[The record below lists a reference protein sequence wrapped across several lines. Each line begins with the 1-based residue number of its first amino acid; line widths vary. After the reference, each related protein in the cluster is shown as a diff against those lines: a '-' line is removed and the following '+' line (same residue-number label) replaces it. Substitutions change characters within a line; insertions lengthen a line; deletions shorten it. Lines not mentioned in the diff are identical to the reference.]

1 MAAQRQLRVV
11 ANWRPQIGTVLQRW
25 RTLVVEL
32 ARRLVG
38 GPLHPEILTRVIEKN
53 VSMHVNN
60 VTNSEP
66 VRKAWAGRRKNLSV
80 HGLVYELETAALGIL
95 KSRRKHGLK

>member
-11 ANWRPQIGTVLQRW
+11 TNWPPQIGTVLQRW
-25 RTLVVEL
+25 RTPVVEL
-32 ARRLVG
+32 ARSLVG
-38 GPLHPEILTRVIEKN
+38 GPPHPEILTRVIEKN

-66 VRKAWAGRRKNLSV
+66 VRKAWAGGRKDLSV
-80 HGLVYELETAALGIL
+80 HGLAYELETGRIRDL
-95 KSRRKHGLK
+95 KVTKEARA